1 MTGNVRYA
9 PQERTGD
16 AQFIDP
22 SRHPPSGGARLLSP
36 FAAVATQK
44 KVL

>member
-22 SRHPPSGGARLLSP
+22 SRHPPSGGMCLLTS
-36 FAAVATQK
+36 FAAVATLK